1 MPAPASASVAAGRGV
16 YVTGTDTG
24 VGKSVTTAALLAALN
39 AAGVRAIGMKPVAS
53 GSEATPQ
60 GLRNADAEL
69 LRTHSAGT
77 PAYADVNPCTLVP
90 PIAPHIAAHE
100 AGVSIALPPLRAAYA
115 RLAADADRVLVE
127 GVGGWMAP
135 LACAPFQGDLMQADL
150 ARALGLPVILVVGLR
165 LGCLNHALLSARAI
179 AADGC
184 RLVGWIGNRIDAHM
198 LRAGENLATLR
209 ALLPA
214 PCLGVLPH
222 RGDAESAVDE
232 LAPALAAAVT
242 ALR

>member
-1 MPAPASASVAAGRGV
+1 
-16 YVTGTDTG
+16 
-24 VGKSVTTAALLAALN
+24 
-39 AAGVRAIGMKPVAS
+39 
-53 GSEATPQ
+53 
-60 GLRNADAEL
+60 
-69 LRTHSAGT
+69 
-77 PAYADVNPCTLVP
+77 
-90 PIAPHIAAHE
+90 
-100 AGVSIALPPLRAAYA
+100 
-115 RLAADADRVLVE
+115 ADADRVLVE

-135 LACAPFQGDLMQADL
+135 LACAPFQPAPTAQPLMQADV